1 MRLIVLLVALLGF
14 AARAQSPDAASPAF
28 TTRGAFFAASVADLE
43 ASVAWYREKLGLGV
57 AMRPPPANGTR
68 MALLRG
74 GGLTVELIEDEAA
87 VPLAE
92 AAPAITRNYRVHG
105 IFKAGVEVD
114 DWDRLVATLAA
125 RGVPIAI
132 GPFPATAGQP
142 ANLIIRDNSG
152 NYIQFFGPSPGRSAG
167 AR

>member
-1 MRLIVLLVALLGF
+1 MRLIALLLVSLAP
-14 AARAQSPDAASPAF
+14 AAQAQSPPSTPAF
-28 TTRGAFFAASVADLE
+28 ATRGAFFAVSVADLE
-43 ASVAWYREKLGLGV
+43 ASIAWYRDKLGLQV
-57 AMRPPPANGTR
+57 EMRPPPADGTA

-92 AAPAITRNYRVHG
+92 AAPTITRNYHVHG
-105 IFKAGVEVD
+105 IFKAGVEVN
-114 DWDRLVATLAA
+114 DWDRLVATLAE

-132 GPFPATAGQP
+132 GPFAATAEQP

-152 NYIQFFGPSPGRSAG
+152 NYIQFFGPSPTRP
-167 AR
+167 